1 MDGMCEGVKGMKE
14 KRRKKKRAGRGR
26 RGRKKRGWVSS
37 QIGKRPLQYD
47 RDKLLSFS
55 LCCTGI
61 VAGFV
66 LTASDRVVKNWMK
79 GFLLRSGTKSM
90 LKLRISSSLNSL
102 RINRLSSMFM
112 GLMEGRKEKRREGKG
127 REERDSAVEI
137 RTKLNIGLV
146 NERWVW
152 AVTK

>member
-1 MDGMCEGVKGMKE
+1 MKE
-14 KRRKKKRAGRGR
+14 KRRKEKRAGRGR
-26 RGRKKRGWVSS
+26 RGKKKTGWVSS
-37 QIGKRPLQYD
+37 QIEKRPLQYD

-66 LTASDRVVKNWMK
+66 LPASDRVVKNWMK

-102 RINRLSSMFM
+102 RNNRLSSMFSY
-112 GLMEGRKEKRREGKG
+112 GVGGRKKGKEEEKGKVGKRETQ
-127 REERDSAVEI
+127 R
-137 RTKLNIGLV
+137 
-146 NERWVW
+146 
-152 AVTK
+152 